1 MIMQEL
7 APGAKLNNRY
17 RIIRTL
23 GQGGFAFTYEAIQEP
38 IHLRVCIKELS
49 ASGLKEGEVLAS
61 IKSPHVVRV
70 LDYFEENRNCYI
82 VLEYLEGQTL
92 LEYVREKGCISPR
105 VLFTAA
111 RQLLGALSEIH
122 HLGLIHR
129 DIAPD
134 NIMVLSEKSERGT
147 GQESGREPGQ
157 EPGQESGQEP
167 GAFRLKLFDFG
178 TARPAGLSQYTCTL
192 KDGYTPIEQLASD
205 GEQGAF
211 TDLYALSAVLYFC
224 LTTKKPEGAYSRLL
238 DDDLKMPSRLGIPI
252 EEKLEK
258 ILEKGLSLQPND
270 RYQSAQEMLED
281 IERALPEREKNG
293 GFSEEGTNKAGK
305 ADKEGQTGK
314 ADKTDKEG
322 QTGQTGKADKEGK
335 TGKTD
340 KDKTDKIDKTDKTDK
355 KARGH
360 KGGILL
366 GIGTA
371 AAAVVCMVV
380 VAFFLL
386 HTGGGSPKYDPES
399 MYKITLTPT
408 DEFTVAGYNESIEI
422 LKERLKIF
430 SRTSGSYSLQEKG
443 GVITLLLNKEDFPQN
458 GEEDED
464 YKSTTYAYEAI
475 PEYVL
480 RAYLSR
486 AASLTLKQTGGDET
500 IPLEQMQDFSVREEE
515 DGLELGLSAA
525 RYLSI
530 DFKEDFIQNNKA
542 LLASW
547 NNAYSLVQD
556 SDCSPPV
563 IPFAIFPREDAKGFY
578 LLTDDESDTLF
589 EVLQYNLTHAPL
601 EHSFTI
607 ALEEQTAWQEKGEEF
622 GDAQTEEEKLSP
634 DSVSYYIYGS
644 MSEGEEL
651 DCWKVLRNR
660 LDALGSSYALGQMD
674 SLSAVTAGCD
684 APIYT
689 FLGIKGQD
697 RLQYTDLA
705 DLALC
710 SNQFVISTS
719 DGQYSDN
726 ITSCFLDE
734 EGIKIHADA
743 FAQTLS
749 EDREK
754 VYLMAVRGY
763 YDQTPLME
771 GELLEDGAFCFT
783 AFASGD
789 GREEY
794 PWVTELIATCIE
806 NQAPVTLSSY
816 SVKADEDAA
825 GKLSELGLFQTRES
839 Q

>member
-1 MIMQEL
+1 MQEL
-7 APGAKLNNRY
+7 APGTKLNNRY
-17 RIIRTL
+17 RILRTL

-61 IKSPHVVRV
+61 IKSPNVVRV
-70 LDYFEENRNCYI
+70 LDYFEENRHCYI

-92 LEYVREKGCISPR
+92 LEYVRERGCISPG

-122 HLGLIHR
+122 NLGLIHR

-134 NIMVLSEKSERGT
+134 NIMVLSEKSEKGT
-147 GQESGREPGQ
+147 GK
-157 EPGQESGQEP
+157 ESGQEP
-167 GAFRLKLFDFG
+167 GREPGRELGQEPGVLRLKLFDFG

-238 DDDLKMPSRLGIPI
+238 DDDLKMPSQLGIPI
-252 EEKLEK
+252 EGELEK

-281 IERALPEREKNG
+281 IERALPGREKKG
-293 GFSEEGTNKAGK
+293 EFSEEGTGRVGKTDEAGKTDKAGK
-305 ADKEGQTGK
+305 TGR
-314 ADKTDKEG
+314 AEKT
-322 QTGQTGKADKEGK
+322 GK
-335 TGKTD
+335 TGKTGRAE
-340 KDKTDKIDKTDKTDK
+340 KTGKTGKIDKADRINK
-355 KARGH
+355 KAQGNKRRILP
-360 KGGILL
+360 GIC
-366 GIGTA
+366 
-371 AAAVVCMVV
+371 AAAVVCMVF
-380 VAFFLL
+380 VAFFVW
-386 HTGGGSPKYDPES
+386 HTGRRSPKYDPES

-443 GVITLLLNKEDFPQN
+443 GVITLFLNKEDFPQN
-458 GEEDED
+458 GEEDEN

-486 AASLTLKQTGGDET
+486 AAALTLKQTGGDET

-525 RYLSI
+525 KYLSI
-530 DFKEDFIQNNKA
+530 DFKEDFIQSNKA
-542 LLASW
+542 LLESW

-563 IPFAIFPREDAKGFY
+563 IPFAIFPKEDGKGFY

-607 ALEEQTAWQEKGEEF
+607 ALEEQTDWQKKGEEF
-622 GDAQTEEEKLSP
+622 GAAQTEEARLSP

-644 MSEGEEL
+644 MSEGEKL

-697 RLQYTDLA
+697 RLQYTDIA

-710 SNQFVISTS
+710 SNQFLICTS
-719 DGQYSDN
+719 EGQYSDD
-726 ITSCFLDE
+726 ITSCFLEE

-749 EDREK
+749 DEGEK

-771 GELLEDGAFCFT
+771 GELLEDGAFCFP
-783 AFASGD
+783 AFASGA
-789 GREEY
+789 GMEEY
-794 PWVTELIATCIE
+794 PWVAELIAACIE

-825 GKLSELGLFQTRES
+825 SKLSELGLFQTRES